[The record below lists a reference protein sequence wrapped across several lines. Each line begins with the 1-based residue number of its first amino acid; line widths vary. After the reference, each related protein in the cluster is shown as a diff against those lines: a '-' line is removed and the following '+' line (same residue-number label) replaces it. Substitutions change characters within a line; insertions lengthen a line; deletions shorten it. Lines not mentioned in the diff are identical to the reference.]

1 MLIDYLL
8 KGTAPK
14 WSYWFCNVR
23 YGVRLWP
30 VISQKWRWCSGRYN
44 KQTLASIT
52 WWLRMTLAHQRSP
65 LYYMQPTTVHTRG
78 KHQLAEWNNCNS
90 CLLSLLIVSTIHTIV
105 HLLSWAALEEIFF
118 KNCNIAAISVKTSV
132 HQSFSALMLL
142 FGRVEGH
149 PTHKIKK
156 SFHQH
161 RGNWLTKVTWKM
173 AVNVVC
179 VKGCHFCLIC

>member
-8 KGTAPK
+8 KGTSPK

-118 KNCNIAAISVKTSV
+118 KNCNIAAISVKTKRLFINPSV
-132 HQSFSALMLL
+132 RWCCCLGELKGIL
-142 FGRVEGH
+142 
-149 PTHKIKK
+149 PIKLK
-156 SFHQH
+156 S
-161 RGNWLTKVTWKM
+161 
-173 AVNVVC
+173 
-179 VKGCHFCLIC
+179 HFINTGATG